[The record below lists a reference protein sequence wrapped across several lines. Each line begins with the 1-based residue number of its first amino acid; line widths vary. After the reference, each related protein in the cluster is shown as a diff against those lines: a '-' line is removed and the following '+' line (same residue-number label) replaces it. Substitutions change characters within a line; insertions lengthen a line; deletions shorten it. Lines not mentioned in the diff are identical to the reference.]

1 MTDKV
6 KSELSLRVT
15 LSQLNRFFSRG
26 VKIRLALISLF
37 SIVLGLMETA
47 GIMLVLPL
55 VDLAVG
61 KNTLPAV
68 AADIASDLGL
78 NTNRKLGV
86 ALVCAVVG
94 IFILKDLGSIWF
106 NWWKSRFL
114 AVQRVETQY
123 RMMEG
128 YMSLPW
134 QEYRKYSTAE
144 IIRTFRDAVD
154 RLYGS
159 VVGGLISL
167 VSAVFSV
174 ISIFFALFFAIP
186 VPTLV
191 IMIYFSIGAGFY
203 MRFVRPRTTGAGEM
217 IMEASVQSYLS
228 ALHGLGAYK
237 EITLRH
243 TEKYFTK
250 NYKRAAINVAEAGRV
265 AEFYSA
271 IPRFLLEIIF
281 MSAVG
286 LLLFYMFIVG
296 DQGSAVGSMALL
308 VAAGFRILPNIS
320 AIISAVNSVRL
331 GAGSL
336 DIVFKESA
344 VATRNLLPQHKELRR
359 MEYSKEISLQNV
371 RFGYSDSDGE
381 VVKGVSLNIPYGSSV
396 AFVGGSGAG
405 KTTLVD
411 IILGLLRPTSGVVLV
426 DGQDISDNPR
436 SWQENTSMVAQDV
449 YVSGRSVR
457 ENIIFDEPVELADQE
472 QLKATVERAQLADLV
487 ASLPEGLDTLC
498 GERGTRLSGGQR
510 QRIGIARALYRNPS
524 LLVLDEA
531 TSALDNETEKK
542 ITDTIDSLS
551 GGVTVVVVAHRL
563 STVKNVD
570 QVVYLENGQI
580 AGIGSFRELQ
590 KTNEKFAQLVALG
603 KLD

>member
-1 MTDKV
+1 MADKV
-6 KSELSLRVT
+6 ESELNLRVT

-26 VKIRLALISLF
+26 VKIRLVLISLL
-37 SIVLGLMETA
+37 SIVLGLMETM
-47 GIMLVLPL
+47 GIVLVLPL

-61 KNTLPAV
+61 KNSLPAV
-68 AADIASDLGL
+68 VNDLALKVGL
-78 NTNRKLGV
+78 DTPAKLGM
-86 ALVCAVVG
+86 ALVCVVVG
-94 IFILKDLGSIWF
+94 IFVLKDVGSIWF
-106 NWWKSRFL
+106 NWWRARFL
-114 AVQRVETQY
+114 AIQRVETQS

-134 QEYRKYSTAE
+134 QEYRKRSTAE
-144 IIRTFRDAVD
+144 MIRTIHDAVG

-174 ISIFFALFFAIP
+174 VAILCALFVAIP
-186 VPTLV
+186 IPTLV
-191 IMIYFSIGAGFY
+191 IMVYFSVGAGLY
-203 MRFVRPRTTGAGEM
+203 MRFVRPRTMNAGEV
-217 IMEASVQSYLS
+217 IMEASVQSYLR

-243 TEKYFTK
+243 TEGYFTK
-250 NYKRAAINVAEAGRV
+250 NYKKAATEGAEADMIAG
-265 AEFYSA
+265 FYAS
-271 IPRFLLEIIF
+271 IPRFLLEILF

-296 DQGSAVGSMALL
+296 EQGSVVGAMALL
-308 VAAGFRILPNIS
+308 VAAGFRLLPNIS

-331 GAGSL
+331 GASSL
-336 DIVFKESA
+336 DIVSKESA
-344 VATRNLLPQHKELRR
+344 VTTHKLLPQHDELQR
-359 MEYSKEISLQNV
+359 MEYRKAISLRDV
-371 RFGYSDSDGE
+371 RFGYDGSDEE
-381 VVKGVSLNIPYGSSV
+381 VIKGVSLNIPYGSSI

-411 IILGLLRPTSGVVLV
+411 IILGLLKPTSGAVLV
-426 DGQDISDNPR
+426 DGKDISANPR
-436 SWQENTSMVAQDV
+436 SWQENASMVAQDV
-449 YVSGRSVR
+449 YVSGWSVR
-457 ENIIFDEPVELADQE
+457 ENIIFDEPVETADQKHLE
-472 QLKATVERAQLADLV
+472 ATVERAQLTDLV
-487 ASLPEGLDTLC
+487 TSLPEGLDTLC

-542 ITDTIDSLS
+542 ITDTIDSLN

-570 QVVYLENGQI
+570 QVVYLENGKV
-580 AGIGSFRELQ
+580 AGVGTFRELEAS
-590 KTNEKFAQLVALG
+590 NEKFAQLVALG

>member
-1 MTDKV
+1 MADKV
-6 KSELSLRVT
+6 ESGLSLRVT

-47 GIMLVLPL
+47 GIVLVLPL
-55 VDLAVG
+55 VDLTAG
-61 KNTLPAV
+61 KNNLPRV
-68 AADIASDLGL
+68 INDAAFYLGL
-78 NTNRKLGV
+78 DTTVKLGMV
-86 ALVCAVVG
+86 LVFVVVG
-94 IFILKDLGSIWF
+94 TFVLKDLGSIWF

-134 QEYRKYSTAE
+134 QEYRKRSTAE
-144 IIRTFRDAVD
+144 MVRTVRDAVD

-167 VSAVFSV
+167 VSAIFSV
-174 ISIFFALFFAIP
+174 IAILFALFLAIP
-186 VPTLV
+186 IPTLV
-191 IMIYFSIGAGFY
+191 IMIYFSVGAGLY
-203 MRFVRPRTTGAGEM
+203 MRFVRPRTTDAGEV
-217 IMEASVQSYLS
+217 IMDASVQSYLS

-250 NYKRAAINVAEAGRV
+250 NYKKAAIDVAEAGRV
-265 AEFYSA
+265 AEFYSS
-271 IPRFLLEIIF
+271 IPRFLLEILF

-286 LLLFYMFIVG
+286 LLLFYMFAVG
-296 DQGSAVGSMALL
+296 QQGSVVGSMALL
-308 VAAGFRILPNIS
+308 VAAGFRLLPNIS

-331 GAGSL
+331 GASSL
-336 DIVFKESA
+336 DIVSKESD
-344 VATRNLLPQHKELRR
+344 VTSHKPLPQHDELQR
-359 MEYSKEISLQNV
+359 MEYRKAISLRDV
-371 RFGYSDSDGE
+371 RFGYDGSDEE
-381 VVKGVSLNIPYGSSV
+381 VIKGISLNIPYGSSI

-411 IILGLLRPTSGVVLV
+411 IILGLLKPTSGAVLV
-426 DGQDISDNPR
+426 DGKDISDNPR
-436 SWQENTSMVAQDV
+436 SWQENASMVAQDV
-449 YVSGRSVR
+449 YVSGWSVR
-457 ENIIFDEPVELADQE
+457 ENIIFDEPVETADQKHLE
-472 QLKATVERAQLADLV
+472 ATVERAQLTDLV

-542 ITDTIDSLS
+542 ITDTIDSLN